1 MISAS
6 SSGSFKNTMSFL
18 KRLENR
24 NDEIYNNLKK
34 YGEMGVRALA
44 NATPVESGITARS
57 WDYEIIR
64 TKTTSSI
71 IWTNSNERNGVNI
84 AILLQYG
91 HATGTGGYVSGYE
104 YINPAIKPIFDQIS
118 EAIWMEVTKP

>member
-91 HATGTGGYVSGYE
+91 HATGTGGYVSGYD

>member
-6 SSGSFKNTMSFL
+6 SSGSFKNTISFL

-57 WDYEIIR
+57 WDYEIVR

-71 IWTNSNERNGVNI
+71 IWTNNNERNGVNI

-91 HATGTGGYVSGYE
+91 HATGTGGYVAGYD
-104 YINPAIKPIFDQIS
+104 YINPAIKPIFDSIA
-118 EAIWMEVTKP
+118 EAVWMNVTKP